1 MQPKSTKE
9 NQFGIITPQYNNGQ
23 ETTITNSEND
33 MSVKFT
39 LFKKKSPKTQSMQ
52 WYAAPKSSYPT
63 ADDTTPSESSRGAAI
78 SDIETEATLRQ
89 VGQYIP
95 HELIKGNTVK
105 VPGLGTFQLSF
116 HSKGV
121 DDIALFD
128 AEDDQ
133 RHPRCVLARESP
145 EEHAGHAAKPCQC
158 RCEGG
163 QCNLSLRDRLP
174 DGHEQDSCRK
184 HSVRQRPQ

>member
-1 MQPKSTKE
+1 
-9 NQFGIITPQYNNGQ
+9 
-23 ETTITNSEND
+23 

-63 ADDTTPSESSRGAAI
+63 ADATTPSESSRGAAI

-128 AEDDQ
+128 AEKMISGI
-133 RHPRCVLARESP
+133 HVVFLPEKALKNTLATQLNLVNAGVKEGNVTYPSVTDYLRAMNKTAAESTQS
-145 EEHAGHAAKPCQC
+145 G
-158 RCEGG
+158 
-163 QCNLSLRDRLP
+163 SDRNNS
-174 DGHEQDSCRK
+174 DSIK
-184 HSVRQRPQ
+184 